1 VRSDF
6 RCCPRPLRLASIAIV
21 LAAAGAGCTS
31 HLHRDAGSTTAR
43 GDVTIKLIAL
53 NDFHGH
59 LVAPPAGLT
68 NLPGPEGV
76 PVAVPLGGVAYVAS
90 EIKALQAQ
98 NPYNV
103 VVGAGDLISAS
114 PLESALYH
122 DEPAVQAMNQ
132 IGLVFSSVG
141 NHEFDHGREALL
153 RMQAGGCAPDGTA
166 GKDTC
171 VDGPYTGARY
181 QYLAANVID
190 ETSGK
195 PFLPAWG
202 IKIFDTPRG
211 PVKIAFIGLVLK
223 GTPDIVAREGLA
235 GLRFEDEAD
244 TANALIPEIEAQGIR
259 SIVVLI
265 HQGGRSSGSFNDK
278 SCPGFSGAISGIV
291 QRLDPAIAVVLSAH
305 THNAYNCHLP
315 SRQPGRRILVTS
327 AGSYGRYVTDV
338 ELRIDPKTDIIT
350 RAEADNIPVVNDTL
364 PNPAPALYPT
374 LTPDPAV
381 AAFVAEYEHRT
392 APQAQRVIGRVSG
405 ELGNTQ
411 NDVGEMGLGEL
422 IADGQLDATASRR
435 KGGAQI
441 AFMNPGGVRSP
452 IKPGPGGAVTFGQVY
467 SAQPFSSR
475 IVTVTLTGRQLHAL
489 LEAQWEGRET
499 PTVLL
504 PSRGFSY
511 AWKKTAAPGAKV
523 DPKSIT
529 LNGKPVKPERRFRI
543 AISNFLAD
551 GGDGFKVFSE
561 ATDRSPPGDTD
572 RDVTIAYIARH
583 SPVPAPK
590 PGRIKR
596 ID

>member
-1 VRSDF
+1 
-6 RCCPRPLRLASIAIV
+6 
-21 LAAAGAGCTS
+21 
-31 HLHRDAGSTTAR
+31 
-43 GDVTIKLIAL
+43 
-53 NDFHGH
+53 
-59 LVAPPAGLT
+59 
-68 NLPGPEGV
+68 
-76 PVAVPLGGVAYVAS
+76 
-90 EIKALQAQ
+90 
-98 NPYNV
+98 
-103 VVGAGDLISAS
+103 
-114 PLESALYH
+114 
-122 DEPAVQAMNQ
+122 
-132 IGLVFSSVG
+132 
-141 NHEFDHGREALL
+141 
-153 RMQAGGCAPDGTA
+153 
-166 GKDTC
+166 
-171 VDGPYTGARY
+171 
-181 QYLAANVID
+181 
-190 ETSGK
+190 
-195 PFLPAWG
+195 
-202 IKIFDTPRG
+202 
-211 PVKIAFIGLVLK
+211 
-223 GTPDIVAREGLA
+223 
-235 GLRFEDEAD
+235 
-244 TANALIPEIEAQGIR
+244 
-259 SIVVLI
+259 
-265 HQGGRSSGSFNDK
+265 
-278 SCPGFSGAISGIV
+278 
-291 QRLDPAIAVVLSAH
+291 VVLSAH